1 MNVII
6 LAAIVW
12 LVLGWIGLVLLVARA
27 GRNRRAAPEWPSRRV
42 LPGRPSRLSRRI
54 GWSGGATGW
63 DVGHDQSTD
72 DGGGGDRPRPADD
85 DAGQPGPG
93 DRRPTTDSTGRGRM
107 PPRQAGAS
115 TGAPRSGG
123 SVDSMSKLRRPPS
136 NRTLLIGALI
146 LLNVMLLGGAVKV
159 LLDGRRFL
167 ATAADARGV
176 VVDVAK
182 VREYDS
188 DAGAGGY
195 VTRLYP
201 VVEFVTARE
210 QVVRY
215 QPPMGSNP
223 PDYRVGGPLRV
234 LYDPANPQHVVLD
247 TWDELWKE
255 SVILL
260 AVGLVLTVITVVVYL
275 VLRSDRAARWLDRGS
290 PGGPHAPT

>member
-1 MNVII
+1 
-6 LAAIVW
+6 
-12 LVLGWIGLVLLVARA
+12 
-27 GRNRRAAPEWPSRRV
+27 
-42 LPGRPSRLSRRI
+42 
-54 GWSGGATGW
+54 
-63 DVGHDQSTD
+63 
-72 DGGGGDRPRPADD
+72 
-85 DAGQPGPG
+85 
-93 DRRPTTDSTGRGRM
+93 
-107 PPRQAGAS
+107 
-115 TGAPRSGG
+115 
-123 SVDSMSKLRRPPS
+123 
-136 NRTLLIGALI
+136 LI
-146 LLNVMLLGGAVKV
+146 LLSVMLLGGGLKV

-167 ATAADARGV
+167 ATAVEARGV

-215 QPPMGSNP
+215 QPPVGSNP
-223 PDYRVGGPLRV
+223 PDYRVGGPLMV

-255 SVILL
+255 GVVIL
-260 AVGLVLTVITVVVYL
+260 AVGLVLMVITVVMYL